1 MESGRSSTEPRLEE
15 REELGRKNKC
25 RPLGKESLEWG
36 GGGGGAGK
44 TTPRFVGTGLR
55 AGFRHQAA
63 YCFVLYKNI
72 SLSHWQWLEGHR

>member
-36 GGGGGAGK
+36 GS
-44 TTPRFVGTGLR
+44 VEEGLGR
-55 AGFRHQAA
+55 PHPG
-63 YCFVLYKNI
+63 L
-72 SLSHWQWLEGHR
+72 